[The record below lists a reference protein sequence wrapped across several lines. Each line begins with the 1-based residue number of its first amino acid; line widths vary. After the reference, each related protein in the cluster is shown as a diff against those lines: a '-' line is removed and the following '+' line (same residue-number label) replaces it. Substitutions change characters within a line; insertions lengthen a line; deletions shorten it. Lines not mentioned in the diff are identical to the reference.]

1 MTDRLYR
8 HTRKQQRISMS
19 LWTEWLLFL
28 LLLSVG
34 LALRLWL
41 GSRYAGFMSDQ
52 NLFVQWMNALRQY
65 GLGTV
70 YIHDPNIN
78 YPPLFLLF
86 MQGYAGLLHGFGITI
101 QAGQLSFKLLLIV
114 LDLVAGIAVFSWS
127 LGKEKTVVRWVLLCI
142 FVLNPAL
149 IVNSSIWGQVDI
161 LNGMLMAGAL
171 LTLLA
176 SPVLAG
182 ILFALALLTKLQA
195 IVIAPVFGFYL
206 LKCLWQRNMKPL
218 LHMITGVLIPL
229 IIVTIYFAS
238 HSGLQAMFKSA
249 YMSAVGLYT
258 QVTLNALNIWFYVVG
273 TIPTTND
280 TQKLWDFISLRN
292 LGFVLLLLAVI
303 YTGIYLWKCRTMTT
317 AILLKAGVWISFA
330 FFMLPTEIHERYSIP
345 ALILVLLVTMLD
357 RKWIAIACVLSVTI
371 TYNLWG
377 VLTSNLPQLPGMVVV
392 WIHILVLLWIGWL
405 MYRDMRSTTD
415 EKSNPSRVRKACLL

>member
-8 HTRKQQRISMS
+8 HTRKPQRLSMS
-19 LWTEWLLFL
+19 LWIEWLLFL

-34 LALRLWL
+34 LGLRLWL

-86 MQGYAGLLHGFGITI
+86 MQGYAALLHGFGITI
-101 QAGQLSFKLLLIV
+101 QAGQLSFKSLLIV
-114 LDLVAGIAVFSWS
+114 LDLVAGIAVFGWS
-127 LGKEKTVVRWVLLCI
+127 LGKEKAIVRWGLLCL

-171 LTLLA
+171 LTFLA
-176 SPVLAG
+176 SPILSG

-195 IVIAPVFGFYL
+195 IVIAPVFGFYI
-206 LKCLWQRNMKPL
+206 LKCLWQRNGKPL
-218 LHMITGVLIPL
+218 LRMTIGAMIPVLGVI
-229 IIVTIYFAS
+229 IYFAS
-238 HSGLQAMFKSA
+238 YGGLQAMFRSA

-273 TIPTTND
+273 TVPTTSD
-280 TQKLWDFISLRN
+280 TAKLWNIISLRN
-292 LGFVLLLLAVI
+292 LGFILLLLAVI
-303 YTGIYLWKCRTMTT
+303 YTGIYLWKCRTITI
-317 AILLKAGVWISFA
+317 AILLKAGAWISFA

-345 ALILVLLVTMLD
+345 ALILILLVTMLD
-357 RKWIAIACVLSVTI
+357 RKWIAIACILSVTI

-377 VLTSNLPQLPGMVVV
+377 VLTSNLPQLSGIVVV
-392 WIHILVLLWIGWL
+392 WIHIFILLWMGWL
-405 MYRDMRSTTD
+405 MYRDMRST
-415 EKSNPSRVRKACLL
+415 SRGIVWVDTNN

>member
-8 HTRKQQRISMS
+8 HTRKQQRLSMS

-28 LLLSVG
+28 LLMSVG
-34 LALRLWL
+34 LGLRLWL

-86 MQGYAGLLHGFGITI
+86 MQGYAALLHGFGITI
-101 QAGQLSFKLLLIV
+101 QAGQLSFKSLLIV
-114 LDLVAGIAVFSWS
+114 LDLVTGIAVFGWS
-127 LGKEKTVVRWVLLCI
+127 LGKEKVIIRWGLLCL

-171 LTLLA
+171 LTFLA
-176 SPVLAG
+176 SPILAG

-206 LKCLWQRNMKPL
+206 LKSLWQRNIKPL
-218 LHMITGVLIPL
+218 IHMTIGAVIPTIGVA
-229 IIVTIYFAS
+229 IYFAS
-238 HSGLQAMFKSA
+238 YGGLQAMFKSA

-273 TIPTTND
+273 TVPTTSD
-280 TQKLWDFISLRN
+280 TAKLWNIISLRN
-292 LGFVLLLLAVI
+292 LGFILLLLAVI
-303 YTGIYLWKCRTMTT
+303 YTGIYLWKCRTITT
-317 AILLKAGVWISFA
+317 AILLKAGAWISFA

-345 ALILVLLVTMLD
+345 ALILILLVTMLD

-377 VLTSNLPQLPGMVVV
+377 VLTSNLPQISGTVVV
-392 WIHILVLLWIGWL
+392 WIHMLMLLWMGWL
-405 MYRDMRSTTD
+405 MYRDMRST
-415 EKSNPSRVRKACLL
+415 SRGIVWVDTNN

>member
-8 HTRKQQRISMS
+8 HTRKPQRLSMS
-19 LWTEWLLFL
+19 LWKEWLLCL

-34 LALRLWL
+34 LGLRLWL
-41 GSRYAGFMSDQ
+41 GSHYAGFMSDQ

-70 YIHDPNIN
+70 YVHDPNIN
-78 YPPLFLLF
+78 YPPLFLLL
-86 MQGYAGLLHGFGITI
+86 MQGYAALLHGFGITI
-101 QAGQLSFKLLLIV
+101 QAGQLSFKSLLIG
-114 LDLVAGIAVFSWS
+114 LDIFAGIAVFIWS
-127 LGKEKTVVRWVLLCI
+127 LGKEKTIVRWGLLCM
-142 FVLNPAL
+142 FFLNPAL

-161 LNGMLMAGAL
+161 LNGILMAGAL
-171 LTLLA
+171 LTFLA

-195 IVIAPVFGFYL
+195 IVIAPVFGFYI

-218 LHMITGVLIPL
+218 IQMIIGAMVPMIA
-229 IIVTIYFAS
+229 VGIYFAS
-238 HSGLQAMFKSA
+238 YGGLQAMFKSA

-273 TIPTTND
+273 TVPTTND
-280 TQKLWDFISLRN
+280 TEKLWNLISLRN
-292 LGFVLLLLAVI
+292 LGFILLLLAVI
-303 YTGIYLWKCRTMTT
+303 YTGIYLWKCRAITT
-317 AILLKAGVWISFA
+317 ANLLKAGVWISFA

-357 RKWIAIACVLSVTI
+357 RKWIAIACILSVTI

-377 VLTSNLPQLPGMVVV
+377 VLTSNLPQMSGMVVV
-392 WIHILVLLWIGWL
+392 WIHMIVLFWMGWL
-405 MYRDMRSTTD
+405 MYLDMRST
-415 EKSNPSRVRKACLL
+415 SRGG

>member
-8 HTRKQQRISMS
+8 HTRKQQRLSIS
-19 LWTEWLLFL
+19 LWIEWLLFL

-34 LALRLWL
+34 LGLRLWL

-86 MQGYAGLLHGFGITI
+86 MQGYAALLHGFGITI
-101 QAGQLSFKLLLIV
+101 QAGQLSFKSLLIV
-114 LDLVAGIAVFSWS
+114 LDLVAGIAVFGWS
-127 LGKEKTVVRWVLLCI
+127 LGKEKAIVRWGLLCL

-171 LTLLA
+171 LTFLA
-176 SPVLAG
+176 SPILAG
-182 ILFALALLTKLQA
+182 ILFVLALLTKLQA
-195 IVIAPVFGFYL
+195 IVIAPVFGLYL
-206 LKCLWQRNMKPL
+206 LKSLWQRNIKPL
-218 LHMITGVLIPL
+218 IHMTIGAVIPVIGVA
-229 IIVTIYFAS
+229 IYFAS
-238 HSGLQAMFKSA
+238 YGGLQAMFKSA

-273 TIPTTND
+273 TVPTTSD
-280 TQKLWDFISLRN
+280 TAKLWNIISLRN
-292 LGFVLLLLAVI
+292 LGFILLLLAVI
-303 YTGIYLWKCRTMTT
+303 YTGIYLWKCRTITT
-317 AILLKAGVWISFA
+317 AILLKAGAWISFA

-345 ALILVLLVTMLD
+345 ALILILLVTMLD

-377 VLTSNLPQLPGMVVV
+377 VLTSNLPQLSGMVVV
-392 WIHILVLLWIGWL
+392 WIHIFILLWIGWL
-405 MYRDMRSTTD
+405 MYRDMRST
-415 EKSNPSRVRKACLL
+415 SRGIVW

>member
-34 LALRLWL
+34 LGLRLWL

-280 TQKLWDFISLRN
+280 TQKLWNFISLRN
-292 LGFVLLLLAVI
+292 LGFALLLLAVI
-303 YTGIYLWKCRTMTT
+303 YTGIYIWKCRTMTT

>member
-8 HTRKQQRISMS
+8 HTRKQQRLSKS
-19 LWTEWLLFL
+19 LWIEWLLFL

-34 LALRLWL
+34 LGLRLWL

-86 MQGYAGLLHGFGITI
+86 MQGYAALLHGFGITI
-101 QAGQLSFKLLLIV
+101 QAGQLSFKSLLIV
-114 LDLVAGIAVFSWS
+114 LDLVAGIAVFGWS
-127 LGKEKTVVRWVLLCI
+127 LGKEKAIVRWGLLCL

-171 LTLLA
+171 LTFLA
-176 SPVLAG
+176 SPILAG
-182 ILFALALLTKLQA
+182 ILFVLALLTKLQA
-195 IVIAPVFGFYL
+195 IVIAPVFGLYL
-206 LKCLWQRNMKPL
+206 LKSLWQRNIKPL
-218 LHMITGVLIPL
+218 IHMTIGAVIPVIGVA
-229 IIVTIYFAS
+229 IYFAS
-238 HSGLQAMFKSA
+238 YGGLQAMFKSA

-273 TIPTTND
+273 TVPTTSD
-280 TQKLWDFISLRN
+280 TAKLWNIISLRN
-292 LGFVLLLLAVI
+292 LGFILLLLAVI
-303 YTGIYLWKCRTMTT
+303 YTGIYLWKCRTITT
-317 AILLKAGVWISFA
+317 AILLKAGAWISFA

-345 ALILVLLVTMLD
+345 ALILILLVTMLD
-357 RKWIAIACVLSVTI
+357 RKWIAIACILSVTI

-377 VLTSNLPQLPGMVVV
+377 VLTSNLPQLSGIVVV
-392 WIHILVLLWIGWL
+392 WIHIFILLWIGWL
-405 MYRDMRSTTD
+405 MYRDMRST
-415 EKSNPSRVRKACLL
+415 SRGIVWVDTNN

>member
-8 HTRKQQRISMS
+8 HTRKPQRLSMS
-19 LWTEWLLFL
+19 LWIEWLLFL

-34 LALRLWL
+34 LGLRLWL

-86 MQGYAGLLHGFGITI
+86 MQGYAAFLHGFGITI
-101 QAGQLSFKLLLIV
+101 QAGQLSFKSLLIV
-114 LDLVAGIAVFSWS
+114 LDLVAGIAVFGWS
-127 LGKEKTVVRWVLLCI
+127 LGKEKAIVRWGLLCL

-171 LTLLA
+171 LTFLA
-176 SPVLAG
+176 SPILAG
-182 ILFALALLTKLQA
+182 ILFVLALLTKLQA
-195 IVIAPVFGFYL
+195 IVIAPVFGLYL
-206 LKCLWQRNMKPL
+206 LKSLWQRNIKPL
-218 LHMITGVLIPL
+218 IHMTIGAVIPVIGVA
-229 IIVTIYFAS
+229 IYFAS
-238 HSGLQAMFKSA
+238 YGGLQAMLKSA

-273 TIPTTND
+273 TVPTTID
-280 TQKLWDFISLRN
+280 TAKLWNIISLRN
-292 LGFVLLLLAVI
+292 LGFILLLLAVI
-303 YTGIYLWKCRTMTT
+303 YTGIYLWKCRTITT

-345 ALILVLLVTMLD
+345 ALILILLVTMLD
-357 RKWIAIACVLSVTI
+357 RKWIAIACILSVTI

-377 VLTSNLPQLPGMVVV
+377 VLTSNLPQLSGIVVV
-392 WIHILVLLWIGWL
+392 WIHIFILLWMGWL
-405 MYRDMRSTTD
+405 MYRDMRST
-415 EKSNPSRVRKACLL
+415 SRGIVW

>member
-34 LALRLWL
+34 LGLRLWL

-229 IIVTIYFAS
+229 IIVVIYFAS

-280 TQKLWDFISLRN
+280 TQKLWNFISLRN

-303 YTGIYLWKCRTMTT
+303 YIGIYIWKCRTMTT

-415 EKSNPSRVRKACLL
+415 EKSNPSRVRKACLS

>member
-34 LALRLWL
+34 LGLRLWL

-206 LKCLWQRNMKPL
+206 LKCLWQRNLKPL

-280 TQKLWDFISLRN
+280 TQKLWNFISLRN

-377 VLTSNLPQLPGMVVV
+377 VLTSNLPQLPGMLVV

-405 MYRDMRSTTD
+405 MYRDMRNTTD

>member
-280 TQKLWDFISLRN
+280 TQKLWNFISLRN

>member
-8 HTRKQQRISMS
+8 NTRKQQRLSKS
-19 LWTEWLLFL
+19 LWIEWLLFL

-34 LALRLWL
+34 LGLRLWL

-86 MQGYAGLLHGFGITI
+86 MQGYAALLHGFGITI
-101 QAGQLSFKLLLIV
+101 QAGQLSFKSLLIV
-114 LDLVAGIAVFSWS
+114 LDLVAGIAVFGWS
-127 LGKEKTVVRWVLLCI
+127 LGKEKAIVRWGLLCL

-171 LTLLA
+171 LTFLA
-176 SPVLAG
+176 SPILAG
-182 ILFALALLTKLQA
+182 ILFVLALLTKLQA
-195 IVIAPVFGFYL
+195 IVIAPVFGCYL
-206 LKCLWQRNMKPL
+206 LKCLWQRNIKPL
-218 LHMITGVLIPL
+218 IHMTIGAVIPVIGVA
-229 IIVTIYFAS
+229 IYFAS
-238 HSGLQAMFKSA
+238 YGGLQAMFKSA

-273 TIPTTND
+273 TVPTTSD
-280 TQKLWDFISLRN
+280 TAKLWNIISLRN
-292 LGFVLLLLAVI
+292 LGFILLLLAVI
-303 YTGIYLWKCRTMTT
+303 YTGIYLWKCRTITT

-345 ALILVLLVTMLD
+345 ALILILLVTMLD

-377 VLTSNLPQLPGMVVV
+377 VLTSNLPQLSGIVVV
-392 WIHILVLLWIGWL
+392 WIHIFILLWMGWL
-405 MYRDMRSTTD
+405 MYRDMRST
-415 EKSNPSRVRKACLL
+415 SRGIVWVDTNN

>member
-8 HTRKQQRISMS
+8 HTRKQQRLSMS
-19 LWTEWLLFL
+19 LWIEWLLFL

-34 LALRLWL
+34 LGLRLWL

-52 NLFVQWMNALRQY
+52 NLFVQWMNALRKY

-86 MQGYAGLLHGFGITI
+86 MQSYAAFLHGFGITI
-101 QAGQLSFKLLLIV
+101 QAGQLSFKSLLIV
-114 LDLVAGIAVFSWS
+114 LDLVAGIAVFGWS
-127 LGKEKTVVRWVLLCI
+127 LGKEKAIVRWGLLCL

-171 LTLLA
+171 LTFLA
-176 SPVLAG
+176 SPILAG
-182 ILFALALLTKLQA
+182 ILFVLALLTKLQA
-195 IVIAPVFGFYL
+195 IVIAPVFGLYL
-206 LKCLWQRNMKPL
+206 LKSLWQRNIKPL
-218 LHMITGVLIPL
+218 IHMTIGAVIPVIGVA
-229 IIVTIYFAS
+229 IYFAS
-238 HSGLQAMFKSA
+238 YGGLQAMFKSA

-273 TIPTTND
+273 TVPTTSD
-280 TQKLWDFISLRN
+280 TAKLWNIISLRN
-292 LGFVLLLLAVI
+292 LGFILLLLAVI
-303 YTGIYLWKCRTMTT
+303 YTGIYLWKCRTITT
-317 AILLKAGVWISFA
+317 AILLKAGAWISFA

-345 ALILVLLVTMLD
+345 ALILILLVTMLD

-377 VLTSNLPQLPGMVVV
+377 VLTSNLPQLSGMVVV
-392 WIHILVLLWIGWL
+392 WIHIFILLWIGWL
-405 MYRDMRSTTD
+405 MYRDMRST
-415 EKSNPSRVRKACLL
+415 SRGIVLVDTNN

>member
-34 LALRLWL
+34 LGLRLWL

-206 LKCLWQRNMKPL
+206 LKCLWQRNLKPL

-229 IIVTIYFAS
+229 IIVVIYFAS

-280 TQKLWDFISLRN
+280 TQKLWNFISLRN

-415 EKSNPSRVRKACLL
+415 EKSNPSRVRKACLP

>member
-8 HTRKQQRISMS
+8 HTRKPQRLSMS
-19 LWTEWLLFL
+19 LWIEWLLFL

-34 LALRLWL
+34 LGLRLWL

-86 MQGYAGLLHGFGITI
+86 MQGYAAFLHGFGITI
-101 QAGQLSFKLLLIV
+101 QAGQLSFKSLLIV
-114 LDLVAGIAVFSWS
+114 LDLVAGIAVFGWS
-127 LGKEKTVVRWVLLCI
+127 LGKEKAIVRWGLLCL

-171 LTLLA
+171 LTFLA
-176 SPVLAG
+176 SPILSG
-182 ILFALALLTKLQA
+182 ILFFLALLTKLQA
-195 IVIAPVFGFYL
+195 IVIAPVFGLYL
-206 LKCLWQRNMKPL
+206 LKSLWQRNIKPL
-218 LHMITGVLIPL
+218 IHMTIGAVIPVIGVA
-229 IIVTIYFAS
+229 IYFAS
-238 HSGLQAMFKSA
+238 YGGLQAMLKSA

-273 TIPTTND
+273 TVPTTSD
-280 TQKLWDFISLRN
+280 TAKLWNIISLRN
-292 LGFVLLLLAVI
+292 LGFILLLLAVI
-303 YTGIYLWKCRTMTT
+303 YTGIYLWKCRTITT
-317 AILLKAGVWISFA
+317 AILLKAGAWISFA

-345 ALILVLLVTMLD
+345 ALILILLVTMLD
-357 RKWIAIACVLSVTI
+357 RKWIAIACILSVTI

-377 VLTSNLPQLPGMVVV
+377 VLTSNLPQLSGIVVV
-392 WIHILVLLWIGWL
+392 WIHIFILLWIGWL
-405 MYRDMRSTTD
+405 MYRDMRST
-415 EKSNPSRVRKACLL
+415 SRGIVWVDTNN